1 MGASTAH
8 SRAAEV
14 DRQIL
19 DTIVKTKVVDF
30 EALGKMV
37 TAVGPASAALD
48 DDGWI
53 RFCGSDMRIYKWPR
67 GNLDL
72 EEIASLANL
81 ARNLTHT
88 GAANGLGNGVNVG
101 GVSAGR

>member
-1 MGASTAH
+1 MGASTAL

-48 DDGWI
+48 DDGFI
-53 RFCGSDMRIYKWPR
+53 RICGSDMRIYKWPR
-67 GNLDL
+67 SNINL
-72 EEIASLANL
+72 EEIDALAGL
-81 ARNLTHT
+81 ARNLAH
-88 GAANGLGNGVNVG
+88 NGLGNGVNVG
-101 GVSAGR
+101 GITAGR

>member
-1 MGASTAH
+1 MGSSNGNT
-8 SRAAEV
+8 RAAEV

-19 DTIVKTKVVDF
+19 ETIVKTKVVDF

-67 GNLDL
+67 SNINL
-72 EEIASLANL
+72 EEIEALAHL
-81 ARNLTHT
+81 SRNLTHN
-88 GAANGLGNGVNVG
+88 GAGLGNGVNVG
-101 GVSAGR
+101 GGAAIGR

>member
-1 MGASTAH
+1 MGVNSK
-8 SRAAEV
+8 AAEI

-30 EALGKMV
+30 EALGKLV

-53 RFCGSDMRIYKWPR
+53 RWCGSDMRIYKWPR
-67 GNLDL
+67 SNLDL
-72 EEIASLANL
+72 EEIDALQGL
-81 ARNLTHT
+81 ARNLAHS
-88 GAANGLGNGVNVG
+88 GANGGVTLPGG
-101 GVSAGR
+101 GVATGR

>member
-1 MGASTAH
+1 MASANGH
-8 SRAAEV
+8 NRAAEV

-37 TAVGPASAALD
+37 TSVGPASAALD

-67 GNLDL
+67 SNINL
-72 EEIASLANL
+72 EEIEALAGL
-81 ARNLTHT
+81 ARNLTHS
-88 GAANGLGNGVNVG
+88 GAGLGNGVNVG
-101 GVSAGR
+101 GGAGLGR

>member
-1 MGASTAH
+1 MGSH
-8 SRAAEV
+8 MKAAEV

-53 RFCGSDMRIYKWPR
+53 RICGSDMRIYKWPR
-67 GNLDL
+67 SNINL
-72 EEIASLANL
+72 EEIDALAHL
-81 ARNLTHT
+81 ARNLGHNGL
-88 GAANGLGNGVNVG
+88 GAGLGNGVNVG
-101 GVSAGR
+101 GVSART

>member
-1 MGASTAH
+1 MGS
-8 SRAAEV
+8 SKRAGEI

-19 DTIVKTKVVDF
+19 ETIVKTKVVDF

-53 RFCGSDMRIYKWPR
+53 RWCGSDMRIFKWPR
-67 GNLDL
+67 HNIDL
-72 EEIASLANL
+72 EEIEVLQDL
-81 ARNLTHT
+81 ARNLAHN
-88 GAANGLGNGVNVG
+88 GAGGVQVGGLGG
-101 GVSAGR
+101 GGGR